1 MVSCL
6 NIVPNLNLIFHGV
19 CFSSMSTGLN
29 SMCGVIFEDLVRPAY
44 NKPISEKTASF
55 VMKII
60 VVIIGKKKITI

>member
-1 MVSCL
+1 
-6 NIVPNLNLIFHGV
+6 
-19 CFSSMSTGLN
+19 MSTGLN